1 MPNSSL
7 LYVGI
12 RGTVLALDRATG
24 QLVWDAKLKGGDF
37 VYVTLQ
43 DDALYATSRGEIF
56 CLDPAT
62 GQLRWHNPLKGY
74 GLGFMSVASGD
85 NGQTLLAKARR
96 QEDLERQSAT

>member
-1 MPNSSL
+1 MTKSNL

-24 QLVWDAKLKGGDF
+24 ELVWDAKLKGGDF

-43 DDALYATSRGEIF
+43 DGDLYATSRGEIF

-62 GQLRWHNPLKGY
+62 GTVRWHNPLKGY
-74 GLGFMSVASGD
+74 GLGFMSVASEDG
-85 NGQTLLAKARR
+85 GQALLAKVRR
-96 QEDLERQSAT
+96 QEELNRQSGA

>member
-1 MPNSSL
+1 MSNNNL

-37 VYVTLQ
+37 VYVTLEG
-43 DDALYATSRGEIF
+43 DDLIATSRGEIF
-56 CLDPAT
+56 CLDPGT
-62 GQLRWHNPLKGY
+62 GQVRWHNPLKGF

-85 NGQTLLAKARR
+85 GGQTLLAKARR
-96 QEDLERQSAT
+96 KEELNRQTGA